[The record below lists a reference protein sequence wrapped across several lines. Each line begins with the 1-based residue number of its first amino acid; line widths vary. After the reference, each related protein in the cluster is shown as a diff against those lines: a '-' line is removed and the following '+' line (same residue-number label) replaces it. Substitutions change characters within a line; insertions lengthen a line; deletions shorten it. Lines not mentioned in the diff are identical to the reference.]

1 MHITIT
7 LDDATKIK
15 PASVRE
21 AKQPFHNADHLI
33 VNGAC
38 PLCGADPFP
47 VIGKIDEQTHTH
59 DTTTAPA
66 LSRCCGLRVGT
77 MTVHLSTIF
86 GREED
91 NAVLNGR
98 PRAY

>member
-1 MHITIT
+1 MRITIEF
-7 LDDATKIK
+7 DDATKIK

-21 AKQPFHNADHLI
+21 AKPPYHNADHLI
-33 VNGAC
+33 VDGAC

-66 LSRCCGLRVGT
+66 LSRCCGQRVGK
-77 MTVHLSTIF
+77 MVVKFSTIF
-86 GREED
+86 GIEED
-91 NAVLNGR
+91 NVVLNGR
-98 PRAY
+98 CRVY